1 MAREIIGAE
10 NFMEVHLST
19 VLQVC
24 ESRDPKGLYKRA
36 RSGEISGFTGV
47 SAPYEPP
54 LKAELSLDT
63 AVLGVDRCVD
73 ALLGLLAPKL

>member
-1 MAREIIGAE
+1 MRFQG
-10 NFMEVHLST
+10 
-19 VLQVC
+19 
-24 ESRDPKGLYKRA
+24 DLYKRA

-73 ALLGLLAPKL
+73 ALLGLLTPKLSSPVAKIGDRRSFKE